1 MIREDDVFTAV
12 RALILNVLPTIGA
25 ENVRQGQQDD
35 VPMPTGPNFIILTPG
50 DRGALATTVREYRP
64 DDGERDTTRSTR
76 FGMQIDFYGPD
87 ATDNGQRFAILFRDM
102 YGCDFL
108 RPYDVQ
114 PLFTDDGRQMPLV
127 NSEKQYETRWMI
139 RTVLQINPTVS
150 TTQEFADTVIV
161 KIVEAD

>member
-1 MIREDDVFTAV
+1 MITEDDVFLAV
-12 RALILNVLPTIGA
+12 RALILAILPDIGA
-25 ENVRQGQQDD
+25 ANVRQGQQNDI
-35 VPMPTGPNFIILTPG
+35 PMPLARNFVLMTPG
-50 DRGALATTVREYRP
+50 DRGALATTVRDYRP

-76 FGMQIDFYGPD
+76 FAMQIDFYGPD

-108 RPYDVQ
+108 RPYDLQ

-127 NSEKQYETRWMI
+127 TAEKQYETRWMI

-150 TTQEFADTVIV
+150 TPQDFTDTVAITLL
-161 KIVEAD
+161 EAD